1 VVFEPNSSFNRLIL
15 YNWQQNDRRQFRY
28 EAPNFKEI
36 TMSFNAITG
45 QNIGYLQGL
54 SSDEQAESFVFFLL
68 KKAIV
73 TSSIKN
79 SFF

>member
-1 VVFEPNSSFNRLIL
+1 
-15 YNWQQNDRRQFRY
+15 
-28 EAPNFKEI
+28 
-36 TMSFNAITG
+36 MSFNAITG

-54 SSDEQAESFVFFLL
+54 SSDEPAESFVFFLL